1 MLVIQYF
8 SKICK
13 KKAKKLIKKQFYKLA
28 KNLPKIP
35 CAKNPFEP
43 SEIGNKNPHQK
54 LPIMLDKN
62 LLRQKLAELII
73 ELTDA
78 DLGEVSNIYEAI
90 DTIIAEVSE

>member
-1 MLVIQYF
+1 MQQ
-8 SKICK
+8 KP
-13 KKAKKLIKKQFYKLA
+13 A
-28 KNLPKIP
+28 KNLSKRSELSQKPPPKTF
-35 CAKNPFEP
+35 CMNTE
-43 SEIGNKNPHQK
+43 
-54 LPIMLDKN
+54 